1 MHYSRNIN
9 TENLIKVIDL
19 VESGYLPKTGSKRC
33 FVKYHSKILR
43 GEGFFNIEIEWNIVT
58 QDSFT
63 LNLFWDNQS
72 ADNDF
77 EVAKKRLIFKSFVSE
92 KTVLA
97 WSHDVLTIKNRG
109 SNDSIYHVLFNDDSD
124 LNVNYYE

>member
-9 TENLIKVIDL
+9 TENLIKVIAL
-19 VESGYLPKTGSKRC
+19 VESGYLPKTGSKRR
-33 FVKYHSKILR
+33 FVKYHNKILR

-72 ADNDF
+72 AIMILKLR
-77 EVAKKRLIFKSFVSE
+77 KK
-92 KTVLA
+92 
-97 WSHDVLTIKNRG
+97 D
-109 SNDSIYHVLFNDDSD
+109 
-124 LNVNYYE
+124 